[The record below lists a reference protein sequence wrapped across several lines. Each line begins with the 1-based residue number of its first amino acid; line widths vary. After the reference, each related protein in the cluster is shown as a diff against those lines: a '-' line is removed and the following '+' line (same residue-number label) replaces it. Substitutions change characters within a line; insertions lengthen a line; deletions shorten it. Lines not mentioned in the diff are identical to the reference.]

1 MASSIE
7 VIAMGLLKKI
17 YRWLTRSLANQLLI
31 TYLVLITISLF
42 AVSSWALYKI
52 HTESLNTLH
61 DSLTVQA
68 LNLGL
73 EIDKDLALDSA
84 KSRARIKE
92 AVDRRAETLG
102 VSITV
107 VDEDGHVLADSGAR
121 LEGENL
127 SNQPEINDALT
138 GDFVPIY
145 EHSNWMFIAYPVKAS
160 GHTAGVIRLGMP
172 LYDIQRRLHSD
183 LYGFL
188 QIMVATI
195 VITVAIS
202 LWLAKRVN
210 RPVKEMSAMARN
222 IALSGDISEFV
233 PVNRRDEIGELGLS
247 FNQMIGRLREQ
258 ERLRQ
263 EFIANA
269 SHELKTPTMAI
280 GSVVEALQAGA
291 KDDPTLQTQFLN
303 SLEKLVERQTSLLKD
318 LLDISRLDSGLETE
332 WQDDVG
338 IEQIIADAI
347 EQARSQAEKKS
358 IQLIN
363 LVSSGESNGHGTS
376 ERVIPGNSIQLQQ
389 AIVNILTNAVNYTP
403 AQGTVT
409 VSTRFTDDERVEIT
423 IKDSGI
429 GIDAADLPHIFERF
443 YRADKA
449 RTRVGGG
456 SGLGLAI
463 TRDIVARHH
472 GIIKVDSV
480 VGRGST
486 FSIHLPTKISSTLSP
501 LKVDAESPVT

>member
-1 MASSIE
+1 LNGLSLE
-7 VIAMGLLKKI
+7 VFDMGLLKKI

-31 TYLVLITISLF
+31 TYLALISISLF
-42 AVSSWALYKI
+42 AVSSWALNTI
-52 HTESLNTLH
+52 RTESVNTLH
-61 DSLTVQA
+61 DSLTAQA
-68 LNLGL
+68 ANLGL

-92 AVDRRAETLG
+92 TVDARAEKLG

-107 VDEDGHVLADSGAR
+107 VDEEGHVLADSSAR
-121 LEGENL
+121 PEGENL

-188 QIMVATI
+188 QIMAATI

-291 KDDPTLQTQFLN
+291 KDDPVLQTQFLN
-303 SLEKLVERQTSLLKD
+303 SLERLVERQTSLLQD

-338 IEQIIADAI
+338 IEQIISVSI
-347 EQARSQAEKKS
+347 EQIRAQAEKKE
-358 IQLIN
+358 IELITQTP
-363 LVSSGESNGHGTS
+363 SSDANGNGA
-376 ERVIPGNSIQLQQ
+376 RVIPGNAIQLQR
-389 AIVNILTNAVNYTP
+389 AFVNILTNAVNYTP
-403 AQGTVT
+403 VEGTVT

-472 GIIKVDSV
+472 GIIKVDSSI
-480 VGRGST
+480 GRGSI
-486 FSIHLPTKISSTLSP
+486 FSIQLPTKVSAS
-501 LKVDAESPVT
+501 VPVHKLDPENSAT